1 MLVLLQKEI
10 DCFSCWA
17 IGEGNQVNAW
27 ESCWI
32 EPGLKIC
39 DPNVN
44 IPITI
49 MHATVSE
56 LSTAEGEWNWD
67 LLTGWLPE
75 NIMKKLYVIAPPCVD
90 HRTDIKVWPAGKMT
104 GSP

>member
-39 DPNVN
+39 DLNVN

-56 LSTAEGEWNWD
+56 LSTAEGEWN
-67 LLTGWLPE
+67 
-75 NIMKKLYVIAPPCVD
+75 
-90 HRTDIKVWPAGKMT
+90 
-104 GSP
+104 